1 MSKQT
6 THHDVV
12 ILGAGFG
19 GLGMGARLKQAGIED
34 FAIFDKGPGLG
45 GVWREN
51 SYPGAACDTEAH
63 LYCYSFFPHLRVSR
77 MYAGRDELMG
87 YLERLADHFGLRP
100 HLSLNSEVT
109 SAVWDGGSALWRL
122 QVAGSGEHTARVFI
136 PAWGQLNT
144 PLIPDFPGLADFH
157 GEAFH
162 SARWDHGVDLAGK
175 KVISI
180 GSAASAVQYVPEVA
194 KAAGSL
200 EVFQRSANWIMP
212 RNQVIFSDEQ
222 LDAFEADPG
231 TFEQSRRHLH
241 DFRENGFERTR
252 RDTDAQR
259 AGVEQALAHLAAQVP
274 DPELRRKLT
283 PDYEFGC
290 KRILRTDDYYP
301 ALMRPNVHLVTEAID
316 AIVPEGIRTTD
327 GQVHEADVIIFGT
340 GFSSQAFQGDL
351 RIIGA
356 SGEDLKERWA
366 AGAEAYLGMSVDG
379 FPNLFMIYG
388 PNTNLNHNSIIT
400 MLEIQQGYIL
410 EVLERLLPE
419 PGASVEVRGRV
430 LAGYNANLQN
440 EMEGSAFSSDCSSW
454 YKNAAGKVINN
465 WSGTVEEYRTLAGSW
480 NPADYVLSGSVLPLR
495 DMVKA

>member
-1 MSKQT
+1 MSIQT
-6 THHDVV
+6 TDHDVV

-19 GLGMGARLKQAGIED
+19 GLGMGAQLKEAGIEN

-77 MYAGRDELMG
+77 MYADRNELMG
-87 YLERLADHFGLRP
+87 YLERLATRYTLGP
-100 HLSLNSEVT
+100 HLNFNTEVT
-109 SAVWDGGSALWRL
+109 SAVWDGANALWRL
-122 QVAGSGEHTARVFI
+122 QVNGSGEHTARVFI

-144 PLIPDFPGLADFH
+144 PFVPAFPGLADFQ
-157 GEAFH
+157 GAAFH
-162 SARWDHGVDLAGK
+162 SARWDHTVDLTGK
-175 KVISI
+175 KIISI

-194 KAAGSL
+194 KVAGSL

-212 RNQVIFSDEQ
+212 RNQVIFSKEQ
-222 LDAFEADPG
+222 LDSFEENPD
-231 TFEQSRRHLH
+231 TFEQSRRNLH

-252 RDTDAQR
+252 RATDAQR
-259 AGVEQALAHLAAQVP
+259 AGVAQAVAHLEAQVP

-301 ALMRPNVHLVTEAID
+301 ALMGGNVELVTQGID
-316 AIVPEGIRTTD
+316 AIVPEGIRTRD
-327 GQVHEADVIIFGT
+327 GQIHKADVIIFGT

-351 RIIGA
+351 QVIGA

-366 AGAEAYLGMSVDG
+366 DGAEAHLGMSVDG
-379 FPNLFMIYG
+379 FPNMFMIYG

-400 MLEIQQGYIL
+400 MLEIQQAYIL
-410 EVLERLLPE
+410 KILVHLLTAPQ
-419 PGASVEVRGRV
+419 ASVEVRGRV
-430 LAGYNANLQN
+430 LTSYNASLQN
-440 EMEGSAFSSDCSSW
+440 EMEGSAFSADCSSW

-465 WSGTVEEYRTLAGSW
+465 WSGTVEEYRSLAGHW
-480 NPADYVLSGSVLPLR
+480 NPGDYMLSGAVLPVQEMAR
-495 DMVKA
+495 V